1 MKNKKITILGGGP
14 AGLSVGYY
22 AKKNNI
28 PFELFES
35 SKKLGGNC
43 STFKTNEFYYDS
55 GAHRLHDKDAKAT
68 KEIKNLLKE
77 DLFLIKVPSQIYR
90 DGQFIDFPL
99 TPLNIL
105 SFLGPF
111 RFFKA
116 ALQILKNK
124 FNNKLENNFNDLA
137 VKTYGLL
144 LSQLFLLKYTEKLW
158 GKPAKELSVKV
169 AGSRL
174 KGLNFKTFLL
184 ESLQQKDKKVAHLDG
199 SFYYPKYGIG
209 TIFQK
214 MGKFCG
220 EDAIFLDK
228 RITKLVHENFQF
240 KHLEYNH
247 SEQIDVSS
255 IVSSLPLGLFI
266 KLLEPSPPTEI
277 LEIINSIKFRNLILI
292 ALFLDK
298 DSVNNNGS
306 MYFPSEKFPFT
317 RIYEPK
323 NRSSFMSPKG
333 KTSLIVE
340 IPCQSSDAIWSQEP
354 DEVTENVKQQLIECN
369 FFKPCEIIDSEVKK
383 LYNAY
388 PILEKDFEKKINPVF
403 KYLKQFK
410 NLTLTGRNGLFEY
423 THIHDHM
430 KNARNIISQFN
441 N

>member
-1 MKNKKITILGGGP
+1 MGTKKITILGGGP

-28 PFELFES
+28 SFELFES

-43 STFKTNEFYYDS
+43 STFKKNEFYYDS

-68 KEIKNLLKE
+68 KEIKNLLNE

-137 VKTYGLL
+137 IKTYGLL

-220 EDAIFLDK
+220 ENSIFLDK

-266 KLLEPSPPTEI
+266 KLLEPSPPKEI

-323 NRSSFMSPKG
+323 NRSSFMAPKG

-340 IPCQSSDAIWSQEP
+340 IPCQSSDAIWSQDP

-369 FFKPCEIIDSEVKK
+369 FFKPYEIIDAEVKK

>member
-55 GAHRLHDKDAKAT
+55 GAHRLHDKDKLAT
-68 KEIKNLLKE
+68 KEIKNLLNE

-111 RFFKA
+111 KFIKA

-124 FNNKLENNFNDLA
+124 FNYKLENNFNDLA
-137 VKTYGLL
+137 IKTYGLL

-158 GKPAKELSVKV
+158 GKSAKELSVKV

-228 RITKLVHENFQF
+228 GITKIVHENFQF

-247 SEQIDVSS
+247 NEQIDVSS
-255 IVSSLPLGLFI
+255 IVSSLPIGLFI
-266 KLLEPSPPTEI
+266 KLLEPKPPIEI
-277 LEIINSIKFRNLILI
+277 LKIINSIKFRNLVLI

-323 NRSSFMSPKG
+323 NRSSFMAPKG

-340 IPCQSSDAIWSQEP
+340 IPCQSSDAIWSQEQNEII
-354 DEVTENVKQQLIECN
+354 DKIKQQLIECN

-430 KNARNIISQFN
+430 KNARNIISN
-441 N
+441 LV